1 MPNDEYENVVP
12 VHMEAAAE
20 CIPTKA
26 KAKCRVPW
34 ESLVVWEKRD
44 NLKKASL
51 LKKTKIRRNSKC
63 QRIEKKVLRELAN
76 IPKKKKKE
84 QQEYIQV
91 QIDTIRNSV
100 VNRKLQES

>member
-51 LKKTKIRRNSKC
+51 LKKIRRNSKC

-76 IPKKKKKE
+76 IPKKKKKKKKRTAR
-84 QQEYIQV
+84 V
-91 QIDTIRNSV
+91 HTSS
-100 VNRKLQES
+100 NR